1 MLIKYNIKSNG
12 VLMAKGVYVCLYNES
27 CPNFVMYLK
36 PEDWEEYK
44 KSRTDIGLLDNNFSQ
59 QVVNCPKT
67 VYLHACGIELHPC
80 KED

>member
-12 VLMAKGVYVCLYNES
+12 VLMAKGVYVCLYNAS

-44 KSRTDIGLLDNNFSQ
+44 KS
-59 QVVNCPKT
+59 
-67 VYLHACGIELHPC
+67 
-80 KED
+80 